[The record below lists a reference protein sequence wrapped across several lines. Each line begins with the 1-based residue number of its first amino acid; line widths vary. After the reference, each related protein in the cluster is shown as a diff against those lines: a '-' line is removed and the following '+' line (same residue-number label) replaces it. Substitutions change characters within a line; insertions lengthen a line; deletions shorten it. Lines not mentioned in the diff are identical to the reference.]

1 MNIKNLFS
9 TIIKKQLDIDISDS
23 GLLANNELLLEFSV
37 PRLTE
42 VFGKPRITS
51 ITDEES
57 PYKAMYLWDSLG
69 VYASEKKKWNAIHP
83 SL

>member
-1 MNIKNLFS
+1 MSIKNFLGS
-9 TIIKKQLDIDISDS
+9 IIKKQVNIDLSDS
-23 GLLANNELLLEFSV
+23 GLLVNNELLLEFSV

-57 PYKAMYLWDSLG
+57 PYKAMYLWDSG
-69 VYASEKKKWNAIHP
+69 AGSTGNDAF
-83 SL
+83 S